1 MHVVR
6 VERQAVLALEVLA
19 DLVDVKLQ
27 AVLRVAVVKELQE
40 PLRLLV
46 GLLSRGARRACLG
59 HRPVRRPHAGVQDLA
74 PRLVGDGRMFVPP
87 LPVCVC
93 ERLIFLF
100 YFSKR
105 I

>member
-46 GLLSRGARRACLG
+46 GLLSRGARRACL
-59 HRPVRRPHAGVQDLA
+59 RPQAGSTAACRRQRPGAASRRGRSDVRPAVACLC
-74 PRLVGDGRMFVPP
+74 M
-87 LPVCVC
+87 
-93 ERLIFLF
+93 
-100 YFSKR
+100 
-105 I
+105 